1 MAVFL
6 FEGPAGSGKTTAL
19 VEEVARV
26 AGAGALA
33 QDKRLL
39 ALTKMHGSRRR
50 MHEKLQAEDCL
61 RGSFDCTVLDAFARQ
76 LVGRWRSLASI
87 MHSTADP
94 IELDF
99 AGTCDLA
106 GALLE
111 RPEVLRWVGRTYRL
125 LLVDELQD
133 SGPGQ
138 LRVIRA
144 LSAGLDC
151 YLAGDGFQEL
161 SAQGENQALA
171 WARTVGE
178 VRELT
183 TIHRTDTAD
192 ILNVAIALR
201 QGTDVCDGKRCKV
214 LQAQNHNIAA
224 KFLANNL
231 TWWWRFG
238 EEIVVLSATRPQKS
252 KFVQETFARLAS
264 GPFIKKGEKPVGP
277 FTVPWEDSLDDECE
291 KASAA
296 LRIGEDNDAVVALD
310 ALGKDATNGLAAE
323 VLERLVARR
332 RLGGDATVTC
342 GEVRELVARL
352 AQARRAHR
360 RGSRSRVRAMT
371 IHQAKNREFENVIVL
386 WPFQIAGGAERHRR
400 LLYNAVTR
408 ARKRVLV
415 VVQDPKRDRISKA
428 PFVGERA

>member
-19 VEEVARV
+19 VEAVARA
-26 AGAGALA
+26 AGARALA
-33 QDKRLL
+33 PDMRLL

-50 MHEKLQAEDCL
+50 MHEKLQAEESL
-61 RGSFDCTVLDAFARQ
+61 RGSFDCSVLDAFARQ
-76 LVGRWRSLASI
+76 LVGRWRSLASVV
-87 MHSTADP
+87 HPTTDP
-94 IELDF
+94 AELDF

-111 RPEVLRWVGRTYRL
+111 RPEVLRWVSRTYRL

-171 WARTVGE
+171 WARSVGE

-183 TIHRTDTAD
+183 TIHRTNTTD

-201 QGTDVCDGKRCKV
+201 EGADVGDGKKCRV
-214 LQAQNHNIAA
+214 LQARNKNIAA
-224 KFLANNL
+224 KFLASNL
-231 TWWWRFG
+231 TWWWPYG

-252 KFVQETFARLAS
+252 KFVQDTFARLAS
-264 GPFIKKGEKPVGP
+264 GPFVKKGQKPVGP

-291 KASAA
+291 KACAA
-296 LRIGEDNDAVVALD
+296 LGLGDDNDATTTLD
-310 ALGKDATNGLAAE
+310 ALRSDVKSGLAVE
-323 VLERLVARR
+323 VVQRLAARR
-332 RLGGDATVTC
+332 RLGGSSSTTC
-342 GEVRELVARL
+342 GEVREVVARL

-360 RGSRSRVRAMT
+360 KGSRSRLRAMT
-371 IHQAKNREFENVIVL
+371 IHHAKNREFDNVIVL
-386 WPFQIAGGAERHRR
+386 WPFQIAGGPERHRR

-415 VVQDPKRDRISKA
+415 VVQDPAMDRLSKT